1 MNQQASL
8 MPQIELREDDAA
20 LISKLLKIAVDAQ
33 SGYETAAGD
42 AKHAEHRNILHQ
54 YAQQRQSY
62 AAELE
67 QMLQASGHDIGKI
80 GTLAGALHQG
90 WINLRSVTTQGDKA
104 ILQECERAD
113 ELAIAAYH
121 DVMHKTRN
129 QPLVRILRR
138 QVAGI
143 QEAHT
148 QLATLHRLPQP

>member
-8 MPQIELREDDAA
+8 IPPMELTEEDAKLVSA
-20 LISKLLKIAVDAQ
+20 LLTIAVDAQ
-33 SGYETAAGD
+33 SGYETAARD
-42 AKHAEHRNILHQ
+42 AKNEEHRHLLHH
-54 YAQQRQSY
+54 YAQQRKGY

-67 QMLQASGHDIGKI
+67 QVLRAHGHAPGKG
-80 GTLAGALHQG
+80 GTLAGAFHQG
-90 WINLRSVTTQGDKA
+90 WINLRSVTTQGDRA

-129 QPLVRILRR
+129 QPLVRILQR

-148 QLATLHRLPQP
+148 QIATLHRLPQP